1 MVAAALSFWL
11 YSLQPSQ
18 GSQGQVPDP
27 VALPLT
33 GHCPGLGVSVWRVGL
48 LDPVAGPSPLM
59 LDASGVWSASA
70 GLPASPECLMV
81 THLAPPGP
89 RASVQGLRGGAG

>member
-59 LDASGVWSASA
+59 LATTRGIIVYFLFLQVLRCFSSL
-70 GLPASPECLMV
+70 GLPSSIDE
-81 THLAPPGP
+81 
-89 RASVQGLRGGAG
+89 